1 MVTLQKILFAFE
13 MADLDDNERYFKL
26 GLPTF
31 NQLMMLIH
39 YHPKCSHF
47 TDNTGDIEF

>member
-13 MADLDDNERYFKL
+13 MARLVDNECDFKL

-31 NQLMMLIH
+31 NQLKMIIH
-39 YHPKCSHF
+39 YHLKCSHF
-47 TDNTGDIEF
+47 TDNTGDIEI